1 MHDMGNYNR
10 LALSRLACN
19 IIDYRYSYIPY
30 LYNIYNYG
38 NINRYEARS
47 VAVMVLQYLIVRL
60 KINQK
65 IQAQV
70 GLW

>member
-1 MHDMGNYNR
+1 MGNYNR

-19 IIDYRYSYIPY
+19 IIDYMSIYVTYI
-30 LYNIYNYG
+30 IYG

-47 VAVMVLQYLIVRL
+47 VAVMVLQYFIARL
-60 KINQK
+60 KRNQK

-70 GLW
+70 GHW